1 MITELSYNAAEAIPY
16 KNFKEMSRIVRL
28 ELKENRYVEIWDK
41 YIYSAERWG
50 KEVWEKLN
58 LGFGI
63 REMKLWW

>member
-50 KEVWEKLN
+50 KEV
-58 LGFGI
+58 
-63 REMKLWW
+63 